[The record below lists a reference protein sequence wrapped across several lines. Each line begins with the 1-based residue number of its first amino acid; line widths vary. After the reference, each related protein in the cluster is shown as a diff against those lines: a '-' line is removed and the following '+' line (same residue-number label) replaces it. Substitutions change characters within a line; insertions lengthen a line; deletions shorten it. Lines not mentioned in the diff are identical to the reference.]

1 LDKNPKTRLGSPQKG
16 GTASIKSHPFFEDI
30 DWDKLLN
37 RDYQPPFK
45 PKVKEWRRHPPH
57 FKNVLVIRDKK
68 YTC

>member
-45 PKVKEWRRHPPH
+45 PKVKDGGDTRHISKM
-57 FKNVLVIRDKK
+57 FLS
-68 YTC
+68 